1 MTIVSKTSLIFFSKF
16 DVTSQAFYRGTLSY
30 GLVNLKPLLPG
41 HILVVPY
48 RCVSRLG
55 DLQDDELA
63 DLFQSVSKIG
73 KVVQTAFGADSLS
86 IAVQDGKSAN
96 QSVPHVHVH
105 IIPRNPTDTYAGS
118 DDFYNRLEEN
128 EYGLAGVLADAV
140 QPRIGP
146 MPTLRVPHDDD
157 RKLRTDEEMAR
168 EARWLASFF

>member
-1 MTIVSKTSLIFFSKF
+1 ML
-16 DVTSQAFYRGTLSY
+16 D
-30 GLVNLKPLLPG
+30 
-41 HILVVPY
+41 ILVVPY

-86 IAVQDGKSAN
+86 IAVQVRPLVKFPARCTSRLIPYREQDGKSAN

-128 EYGLAGVLADAV
+128 EYGLAGDLADAV

-146 MPTLRVPHDDD
+146 MPTLQVPHDDD
-157 RKLRTDEEMAR
+157 RKPRTDEEMAR